1 MLEGAGLAVSDLS
14 RCVRAAEPMVDPS
27 LANCDFEDGGMCLY
41 HQGQGRAEARV
52 WSRVAVQ
59 PNAFRT
65 GDHTT
70 GTGESTRGRS
80 GEEGW
85 EVSAASLGSG

>member
-1 MLEGAGLAVSDLS
+1 MLEGAGLAAADLS
-14 RCVRAAEPMVDPS
+14 KCLCAAEPMVDPS
-27 LANCDFEDGGMCLY
+27 LANCDFEDDGTCLY
-41 HQGQGRAEARV
+41 HQGRAEGRV

-80 GEEGW
+80 EEEG
-85 EVSAASLGSG
+85 VRGFSPS